1 MHLPL
6 QKGKGLLQLALFQ
19 MQLPNAL
26 LQVVDQVLL
35 LNLALS
41 RQVLRMISQI
51 RTIAIDVLMH

>member
-51 RTIAIDVLMH
+51 RNHSN